1 MCNWGGEDKMNHV
14 FIVGSKGIP
23 AQYGGFETFVEE
35 LTKSK
40 QSQDIMYHVSCMNN
54 DEKHFEHNGAD
65 CFNVCVPLPG
75 ASGRIFHVGLVLSE
89 VERWAKQHPKENII
103 VYILGCRIGPL
114 LIPHAKKLHKLGAK
128 IYCNPDGLEW
138 KRDKWSAPAKKF
150 LKYCEQCLVT
160 NSDLAIC
167 DSVNIEKYINE
178 TYGSRVKDTTY
189 IAYGAYVER
198 STCSEDKLQE
208 WYNKFG
214 LAKGSYYLIVGRF
227 VPENNYETIVTEFMR
242 SKTKR
247 DLVIIT
253 NVEENKF
260 YTVLAEK
267 TGFASDKRIKFVGTV
282 YDQQLLKK
290 IREEAF
296 GYVHGHEVGG
306 TNPSLLEALASTKLN
321 LLLDVG
327 FNKEV
332 GQNSALYWSKD
343 ENALAALIEQCDE
356 KAPDEINEFAN
367 ASTCRVQGAYAW
379 RSIVEQYEQRFNLNE
394 FNKSVAHI

>member
-1 MCNWGGEDKMNHV
+1 MVHV

-35 LTKSK
+35 LTAGK

-65 CFNVCVPLPG
+65 CFNVRVPLSG
-75 ASGRIFHVGLVLSE
+75 APGRIFHVGLVLKQ
-89 VERWAKQHPKENII
+89 VEQWAKANPQEKVI

-114 LIPHAKKLHKLGAK
+114 LIPHSRRLHALGAK
-128 IYCNPDGLEW
+128 VYCNPDGLEW
-138 KRDKWSAPAKKF
+138 KRSKWSAPAKAF
-150 LKYCEQCLVT
+150 LRCCEKCLVE

-167 DSVNIEKYINE
+167 DSVNIEKYIKE

-198 STCSEDKLQE
+198 STCSEEKLQE
-208 WYNKFG
+208 WYSKFG
-214 LAKGSYYLIVGRF
+214 LAKDSYCLIVGRF
-227 VPENNYETIVTEFMR
+227 VPENNYETMITEFMR

-253 NVEENKF
+253 NVEKNKF
-260 YTVLAEK
+260 YTELAAK
-267 TGFASDKRIKFVGTV
+267 TGFEKDKRIKFVGTV

-290 IREEAF
+290 IREEAHA
-296 GYVHGHEVGG
+296 YIHGHEVGG

-332 GQNSALYWSKD
+332 GEESALYWNKADGS
-343 ENALAALIEQCDE
+343 LASVIERCDTLDYECIMHYGKSASQCIQKRYSWD
-356 KAPDEINEFAN
+356 
-367 ASTCRVQGAYAW
+367 Q
-379 RSIVEQYEQRFNLNE
+379 IVEQYEEKFV
-394 FNKSVAHI
+394 SI